1 MDAEVIY
8 QDIWMS
14 ADEAIGVFDSGVG
27 GLTVL
32 KEIVSLLPNENTT
45 YLGDTARVPYGSK
58 PQSTII
64 QYALEDARFLSEQ
77 KVKALVVACNTICC
91 LAMSELG
98 EAFNLPIIGVIAPAS
113 RAAVELTKNKRIGV
127 IGTEGTINSGAYSQA
142 IKQLDSEIEI
152 FPKACPLFV
161 PIVEENL
168 LEGAITQDIVDMYL
182 SELREKQIDT
192 LVLGCTHYP
201 LLMKPIAKFMGPEV
215 TVLDPA
221 TAVAKELKQK
231 LTENNL
237 LNDKGEGYRKFFF
250 TGQPQ
255 KAERLIQHLH
265 IKIDHIEQANLALP
279 VA

>member
-1 MDAEVIY
+1 
-8 QDIWMS
+8 MS
-14 ADEAIGVFDSGVG
+14 EAGAIGVFDSGVG

-32 KEIVSLLPNENTT
+32 KEVVSLLPNENTI
-45 YLGDTARVPYGSK
+45 YFGDTARVPYGSK
-58 PQSTII
+58 PPSTVI
-64 QYALEDARFLSEQ
+64 QYALEDARFLSER

-91 LAMSELG
+91 LAMGNLW
-98 EAFNLPIIGVIAPAS
+98 EAFDVPIIGVITPAS
-113 RAAVELTKNKRIGV
+113 RAAVALTKNKRIGV
-127 IGTEGTINSGAYSQA
+127 IGTEGTINSGVYYQA
-142 IKQLDSEIEI
+142 IKQLDEGIEI

-168 LEGAITQDIVDMYL
+168 LEGEITQKIVDMYL
-182 SELREKQIDT
+182 VELREKQIDT

-201 LLMKPIAKFMGPEV
+201 LLRAPIAKCLGAEV

-231 LTENNL
+231 LIENNL
-237 LNDKGEGYRKFFF
+237 LNDKAEGYRKFFF

-255 KAERLIQHLH
+255 KAEKLIRHLK
-265 IKIDHIEQANLALP
+265 IKIDHIEQVDLGLP